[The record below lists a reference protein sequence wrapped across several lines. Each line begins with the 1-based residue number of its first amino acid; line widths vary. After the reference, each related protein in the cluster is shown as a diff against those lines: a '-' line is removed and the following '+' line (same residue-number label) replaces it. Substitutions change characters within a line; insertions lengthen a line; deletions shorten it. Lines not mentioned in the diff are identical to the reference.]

1 MLRIRVLVSHLISP
15 SLAARMSP
23 STRSFFRPA
32 LPAPFSLA
40 IALSVSNTLRTVS
53 GFGLANV
60 TCRRLNA
67 TATSPRSPSS
77 SFMRATVCLD
87 TPAVS
92 AIDAPTVA
100 PPTTSSLP
108 TSCLSAHL
116 PNVRYTAADTSRG
129 ARSMI
134 STNMA
139 RSASPF
145 RMRLA
150 EDDSSSK
157 HRERR
162 RYGVSASD
170 VGHGESSV
178 RDDPAPPPSAVG
190 RLDESGPDPC
200 SASVATILSAG
211 STSETS
217 TAWSSDFGGAR
228 AAMGGGA
235 WSSDASARSTRPFW
249 KKESTLRCC

>member
-1 MLRIRVLVSHLISP
+1 MLRISVLVSHLISP

-23 STRSFFRPA
+23 STRSFFRLA

-40 IALSVSNTLRTVS
+40 IALSVSSTLRTVS
-53 GFGLANV
+53 GLGFANV
-60 TCRRLNA
+60 TCRRFNA

-87 TPAVS
+87 VPAAS

-129 ARSMI
+129 ARFMI
-134 STNMA
+134 STNMP

-162 RYGVSASD
+162 RYGVSVSEL
-170 VGHGESSV
+170 GHGESS
-178 RDDPAPPPSAVG
+178 RDDPAPPSAVG
-190 RLDESGPDPC
+190 RLDASGPEPC
-200 SASVATILSAG
+200 SASVATIVSRAG

-217 TAWSSDFGGAR
+217 SAWSSAFGGAR
-228 AAMGGGA
+228 AAMGAGA
-235 WSSDASARSTRPFW
+235 WSSGAFARST
-249 KKESTLRCC
+249 

>member
-1 MLRIRVLVSHLISP
+1 MSHLISP

-53 GFGLANV
+53 GLGLANV

-87 TPAVS
+87 VPAVS

-116 PNVRYTAADTSRG
+116 PNVRYTAANKSRG
-129 ARSMI
+129 ARFMI
-134 STNMA
+134 STNIP

-162 RYGVSASD
+162 RYGVSVSD
-170 VGHGESSV
+170 VGHGESS
-178 RDDPAPPPSAVG
+178 RRDPAPPPSAVG
-190 RLDESGPDPC
+190 RRASASGPEPC
-200 SASVATILSAG
+200 SASVATILSPAG

-217 TAWSSDFGGAR
+217 SARSSDFGGAR

-235 WSSDASARSTRPFW
+235 WSSGASARST
-249 KKESTLRCC
+249 